1 MALASYVSAH
11 LQPEGDT
18 DSEKQMQK
26 LYDIASAVPELLR
39 HDYTC
44 EPRMFTQEETAHLG
58 KIVQGLYGHVARYR
72 AGNSEFVRPL
82 ADAISWASL
91 TVVQE

>member
-1 MALASYVSAH
+1 ML
-11 LQPEGDT
+11 
-18 DSEKQMQK
+18 QMQK

-39 HDYTC
+39 LDYTC
-44 EPRMFTQEETAHLG
+44 EPRMFTQEQTAHLS
-58 KIVQGLYGHVARYR
+58 KIVQELYGHVARYR

-82 ADAISWASL
+82 ADAITWASL